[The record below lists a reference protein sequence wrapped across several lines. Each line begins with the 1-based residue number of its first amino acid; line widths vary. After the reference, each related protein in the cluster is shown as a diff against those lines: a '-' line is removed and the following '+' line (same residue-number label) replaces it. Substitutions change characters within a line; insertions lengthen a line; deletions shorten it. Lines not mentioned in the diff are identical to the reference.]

1 MNTVKTRFAPSPT
14 GLIHLGNA
22 RTALFSALL
31 AQHFKGTFL
40 LRIEDTDLER
50 SKEEFTLALQ
60 QDLCWMECRWQ
71 EGPDIGGDYGPYWQS
86 EREAIYNRYYKK
98 LEELGR
104 AYDCFCSE
112 EQLNI
117 SRKVQRIAGQAPRYA
132 GTCRHLSEAER
143 QQKLAASLK
152 PVLRFRVD
160 DDAVVEF
167 EDLVKGKQKFL
178 ASDIGDFIIRRA
190 DGAPTFMFCNAIDD
204 AFMHVTHVLRGEDHL
219 TNTPRQLMILQ
230 ALNLTAP
237 IYGHISL
244 ILGTDGAPLSK
255 RTGSKSIRELRELGW
270 LSDSVINYLARLGH
284 YYADN
289 DFMSGAQLA
298 EKFSIANLSSSSA
311 KYDPQQML
319 YWQKT
324 GVAQLTHEQ
333 FWQWISAGYPH
344 ADLTH
349 TTANTQFAPDIIPSA
364 LRDTFIQ
371 AVQPN
376 VIFPKD
382 AWHWANIFFNQDWQL
397 SAAQEESLQTTH
409 PEYFST
415 AVAAIASH
423 DNDLV
428 AIANAIKE
436 KLTVKGKQLFMP
448 LRIALTG
455 EEHGP
460 ELALIG
466 QLLGVEK
473 IKQRLTAASLLIK

>member
-1 MNTVKTRFAPSPT
+1 MNKVKTRFAPSPT

-31 AQHFKGTFL
+31 AKHFQGTFL

-50 SKEEFTLALQ
+50 SREEYTLALQ
-60 QDLCWMECRWQ
+60 QDLCWMQCRWN
-71 EGPDIGGDYGPYWQS
+71 EGPDIGGEYGPYWQS

-104 AYDCFCSE
+104 AYTCFCSE

-132 GTCRHLSEAER
+132 GTCRHLSESER
-143 QQKLAASLK
+143 EQKLAAGLK

-160 DDAVVEF
+160 DDAIVEF
-167 EDLVKGKQKFL
+167 DDLVKGKQKFL

-230 ALNLTAP
+230 ALNLEPP

-244 ILGTDGAPLSK
+244 ILGSDGAPLSK

-284 YYADN
+284 YYVDN
-289 DFMSGAQLA
+289 DFMSFERLA
-298 EKFSIANLSSSSA
+298 EKFAISNLSSSSA

-319 YWQKT
+319 YWQKM
-324 GVAQLTHEQ
+324 GVARLSNEN
-333 FWQWISAGYPH
+333 FWQWISSDNH
-344 ADLTH
+344 AALE
-349 TTANTQFAPDIIPSA
+349 IIPAA

-371 AVQPN
+371 AVKPN

-382 AWHWANIFFNQDWQL
+382 AWHWAAIFFATDWQI
-397 SAAQEESLQTTH
+397 AGAQEEILQAIH
-409 PEYFST
+409 PEFFTMALT
-415 AVAAIASH
+415 AAEMH
-423 DNDLV
+423 GNDLV
-428 AIANAIKE
+428 AIANMLKE
-436 KLTVKGKQLFMP
+436 KLNVKGKQLFMP

-466 QLLGVEK
+466 QLLGAEK
-473 IKQRLTAASLLIK
+473 IKQRFNDALLLIR

>member
-1 MNTVKTRFAPSPT
+1 MHTVKTRFAPSPT

-31 AQHFKGTFL
+31 AKHFQGTFL

-50 SKEEFTLALQ
+50 SKEEYTLALEH
-60 QDLCWMECRWQ
+60 DLCWMQCRWN
-71 EGPDIGGDYGPYWQS
+71 EGPDIGGEYGPYWQS

-104 AYDCFCSE
+104 AYACFCSE

-132 GTCRHLSEAER
+132 GTCRHLSESER
-143 QQKLAASLK
+143 QQKLAAGLK
-152 PVLRFRVD
+152 PVLRFQVD
-160 DDAVVEF
+160 DGAVIEF

-230 ALNLTAP
+230 ALSLEAP

-244 ILGTDGAPLSK
+244 ILGSDGAPLSK
-255 RTGSKSIRELRELGW
+255 RTGSKSIRELEELGW
-270 LSDSVINYLARLGH
+270 LSDSVLNYLARLGH
-284 YYADN
+284 YYVDN
-289 DFMSGAQLA
+289 DFMSFQQLA
-298 EKFSIANLSSSSA
+298 EKFAINNLSSSSA

-324 GVAQLTHEQ
+324 GVAQLSNDA
-333 FWQWISAGYPH
+333 FWHWISS
-344 ADLTH
+344 DD
-349 TTANTQFAPDIIPSA
+349 QFSPDIIPAA

-371 AVQPN
+371 AVKPN

-382 AWHWANIFFNQDWQL
+382 AWHWANIFFANDWL
-397 SAAQEESLQTTH
+397 VNPAQEESLQTTN
-409 PEYFST
+409 PNFFNT
-415 AVAAIASH
+415 ALAAADTH
-423 DNDLV
+423 GADLV
-428 AIANAIKE
+428 AVVNAIKE
-436 KLTVKGKQLFMP
+436 NLGVKGKQLFMP

-466 QLLGVEK
+466 QLLGAEK
-473 IKQRLTAASLLIK
+473 IKQRLNDATLLLK

>member
-1 MNTVKTRFAPSPT
+1 MNKVKSRFAPSPT

-31 AQHFKGTFL
+31 AYHAKDTFL

-50 SKEEFTLALQ
+50 SKEEYTLALQ
-60 QDLCWMECRWQ
+60 QDLCWMQCRWN
-71 EGPDIGGDYGPYWQS
+71 EGPDIGGDFGPYWQS

-98 LEELGR
+98 LEESGR
-104 AYDCFCSE
+104 AYACFCSE
-112 EQLNI
+112 DQLNI

-132 GTCRHLSEAER
+132 GTCRHLNESER
-143 QQKLAASLK
+143 VQKLADGLK
-152 PVLRFRVD
+152 PVLRFRVN

-204 AFMHVTHVLRGEDHL
+204 AFMKVTHVLRGEDHL

-230 ALNLTAP
+230 ALGLEEP
-237 IYGHISL
+237 IYAHISL

-284 YYADN
+284 YYVDN
-289 DFMSGAQLA
+289 DFMTFAQLA
-298 EKFSIANLSSSSA
+298 EKFSVENLSSSSA
-311 KYDPQQML
+311 HYDPQQML
-319 YWQKT
+319 YWQKL
-324 GVAQLTHEQ
+324 GVARLTNEQ
-333 FWQWISAGYPH
+333 FWQW
-344 ADLTH
+344 LTVD
-349 TTANTQFAPDIIPSA
+349 TPCDPALLPSE
-364 LRDTFIQ
+364 LRELFIQ
-371 AVQPN
+371 AVKPN

-382 AWHWANIFFNQDWQL
+382 AWHWATIFFANDWKINPI
-397 SAAQEESLQTTH
+397 QEEILQTTN
-409 PEYFST
+409 PEFFNVALQ
-415 AVAAIASH
+415 AVNSH
-423 DNDLV
+423 NSDLV
-428 AIANAIKE
+428 AIANTIKE
-436 KLTVKGKQLFMP
+436 KLGIKGKQLFMP

-466 QLLGVEK
+466 QLLGAEK
-473 IKQRLTAASLLIK
+473 IKQRFNDALLLIR